1 MKLQIAKCRLQIA
14 IGLMGLLLSASP
26 GAEVLDRVL
35 AIVAGDLILLTDVR
49 AAREFG
55 FVTAEGPDA
64 DAQALARMIDRA
76 LILAEVERFA
86 PPEPEA
92 ASVDKGVALV
102 RARFSSPEAFADA
115 LAQVGIEERHL
126 REYVRQDLRM
136 TAYLDQR
143 FTPVPP
149 PEEEIGR
156 YYREHPDLYTRNGVL
171 VPFETARS
179 EIVQALMAQSRSDL
193 VNDWVTGLRRR
204 ADVRVAEQRQHN

>member
-1 MKLQIAKCRLQIA
+1 MKFQISDCNFR
-14 IGLMGLLLSASP
+14 IGASLIWLFLSVAP

-35 AIVAGDLILLTDVR
+35 AIVAGDLILLSDVR

-55 FVTAEGPDA
+55 FVAVDGAAA

-86 PPEPEA
+86 PPEPDA

-102 RARFSSPEAFADA
+102 RARFSSPQAFAAA
-115 LAQVGIEERHL
+115 LGQVGIEERHL

-136 TAYLDQR
+136 NAYLDQR
-143 FTPVPP
+143 FTALPP

-156 YYREHPDLYTRNGVL
+156 YYREHPGLYTRNGVL
-171 VPFETARS
+171 VPFETARP
-179 EIVQALMAQSRSDL
+179 EIIEALAAQARRDL
-193 VNDWVTGLRRR
+193 VNDWVAGLRRR
-204 ADVRVAEQRQHN
+204 ADVRVAAK